1 MKILLFGGA
10 GQLGWELT
18 KRAADLEFE
27 VVSPVL
33 TEVDITE
40 HDQVSRVVSSVRPD
54 VVINCAAYTAVDKAE
69 EERDLCFRINRDGAF
84 NIADACKGA
93 NTRFIHISTDYVFD
107 GLLGRPLREVDP
119 TNPLSVYGRSKWEG
133 EERVR
138 DVLGNDAL
146 IVRTQALYGQKGV
159 NFVHTMLKL
168 FAERE
173 VVKVVDDQWVS
184 PTWAGWLAEVLLDCS
199 RIQAGGTLH
208 ASCEGTVS
216 WYDFASEIRSQA
228 ASHFEGRKLASVE
241 RTTASTLNRPAPR
254 PDILRFRYHKD
265 HRSLGTTSDA
275 VEGCAWGVFARDR
288 GSVGKLGYGGESH
301 SCGGS
306 SGRTGEPVLAP

>member
-10 GQLGWELT
+10 GQLGWELRT
-18 KRAADLEFE
+18 RAEDLEFE

-33 TEVDITE
+33 AEVDITE
-40 HDQVSRVVSSVRPD
+40 HDQVARVVGSARPD

-69 EERDLCFRINRDGAF
+69 EESDLCFKINRDGAF
-84 NIADACKGA
+84 NIASACQQHKA
-93 NTRFIHISTDYVFD
+93 RCIHISTDYVFD
-107 GLLGRPLREVDP
+107 GLLGRTLSEEDKV
-119 TNPLSVYGRSKWEG
+119 NPLSVYGRSKWEG

-138 DVLGNDAL
+138 EVLGDDAL

-159 NFVHTMLKL
+159 NFVQTMLKL
-168 FAERE
+168 FADRE

-216 WYDFASEIRSQA
+216 WYEFASEIRSRA
-228 ASHFEGRKLASVE
+228 LPHFEGKKIALVE
-241 RTTASTLNRPAPR
+241 RTTASTLSRPAPR
-254 PDILRFRYHKD
+254 PTFSAFD
-265 HRSLGTTSDA
+265 TS
-275 VEGCAWGVFARDR
+275 
-288 GSVGKLGYGGESH
+288 KITNLL
-301 SCGGS
+301 
-306 SGRTGEPVLAP
+306 GRTPMRWTNALDVFLREIGVV